1 VQRRYQRCAAYGHGV
16 LHGRDAE
23 RARLTGVLRDARAG
37 RAGALLVHGE
47 PGVGKSALLDDLVA
61 NAGGDVCILRT
72 QGVESEAPLAF
83 AALHR
88 LLLPVLDLLDR
99 LPEPQ
104 ARCLRI
110 AFGLESGPE
119 SELPVADR
127 DTTTLQPFLVALS
140 TLSMLTEAAEAATV
154 LCVVDDAQWLD
165 QATADALLVAA
176 RRLGA
181 DRVAVVFAAR
191 DGEGRAFAP
200 DGVPSLA
207 LTPLTGDAARAVL
220 TEAAGAAVPGNRL
233 ADDVVDQLMAQ
244 AAGNALALV
253 ELPTTLSADQLG
265 GTAPLPAQP
274 QLTAGMERVFLD
286 RCRRLPAPV
295 QTLLLVAAADDSGR
309 VATVRRAAALLDVDE
324 QAFDVA
330 ERSGLVVVESD
341 QLRVRHPL
349 VRSAVY
355 QAATSGERRHAH
367 RAIADVLDPEIDA
380 DRHAWHRAASVDG
393 PDAAVVA
400 ALDAAAARAEQRGG
414 YAAAAA
420 AHARAADLTDSE
432 PARAARLF
440 AAGRNAWAAGQ
451 TPLART
457 LVAAAREHA
466 RDTVLRADIERLRG
480 RIEVNVGSAVDAHRT
495 FTTAARGVAGIDP
508 DRAVE
513 LAVAAALLRT
523 YGADSGTAFDVHALA
538 TAAVAGDTE
547 HGRCLGY
554 VLLSLTQAAASDWPA
569 AHASLRSALGE
580 GVHVE
585 DPDVLAHLG
594 NTALHLGADEAHQR
608 CFTRMLT
615 GARDAGAVMLV
626 LYALPR
632 LGFTQLS
639 TGRWAD
645 LRRDAEEALSLSAS
659 TGQRPLGAVPLGLLT
674 VLAAVQGRP
683 AGELDELL
691 AGLDAA
697 ARQPLGV
704 LAEPVHDLGRWA
716 RATRAV
722 HDGDAKIALHQLAGI
737 RLSTLRR
744 LAALDRIEAAVH
756 AGDHQLAAAWI
767 EDLGGFAEGTDRP
780 WAKAVVDHGRALL
793 APATDTADLFERAL
807 AHHADAPDGEAHPY
821 ENARTHLAYGEWLR
835 RTQRRVDART
845 HLRAALDTFE
855 DLRAGPLAAR
865 AAQELRASGETAR
878 KRDVSTLLQLTPMER
893 QVAEL
898 ARQGLSNKDIAAQC
912 WVSHRTV
919 AFHLRN
925 IFAKAGVASRGELA
939 RLDLS

>member
-1 VQRRYQRCAAYGHGV
+1 MLR
-16 LHGRDAE
+16 GRDVE
-23 RARLTGVLRDARAG
+23 RARLAGVLHDAGAG
-37 RAGALLVHGE
+37 RAGTLLVHGE
-47 PGVGKSALLDDLVA
+47 PGAGKSALLDDLVA
-61 NAGGDVCILRT
+61 TAGGDVRILRT

-88 LLLPVLDLLDR
+88 LLRPILDLLDR
-99 LPEPQ
+99 IPAPQ
-104 ARCLRI
+104 ARCLRT
-110 AFGLESGPE
+110 AFGLESEPQASDGETAVP
-119 SELPVADR
+119 
-127 DTTTLQPFLVALS
+127 QPFLVALG
-140 TLSMLTEAAEAATV
+140 TLSMLTEAAEAGVV
-154 LCVVDDAQWLD
+154 LCLVDDAQWLD
-165 QATADALLVAA
+165 RATANALLVAA
-176 RRLGA
+176 RRLAA

-191 DGEGRAFAP
+191 DGEGAFHP
-200 DGVPSLA
+200 DGVPRLA
-207 LTPLTGDAARAVL
+207 LAPLTGDAARAIL
-220 TEAAGAAVPGNRL
+220 TEAAGDAVPGGP
-233 ADDVVDQLMAQ
+233 ADDVVDQLVAQ

-253 ELPTTLSADQLG
+253 ELPTTLSSEQLG
-265 GTAPLPAQP
+265 GAAPLPARP
-274 QLTAGMERVFLD
+274 HLTAGMERVFLD
-286 RCRRLPAPV
+286 RCRRLPASV

-324 QAFDVA
+324 HAFDLA

-341 QLRVRHPL
+341 QVRVRHPL

-355 QAATSGERRHAH
+355 QAATSGERRQAH
-367 RAIADVLDPEIDA
+367 RAIADVLDPEMDA

-393 PDAAVVA
+393 PDAAVAA

-420 AHARAADLTDSE
+420 AHARAADLTDGE

-451 TPLART
+451 ASLART
-457 LVAAAREHA
+457 LAGAAREHA

-495 FTTAARGVAGIDP
+495 FTVTARGVAGVDP
-508 DRAVE
+508 ARALE
-513 LAVAAALLRT
+513 LAVAASLLRT
-523 YGADSGTAFDVHALA
+523 YGADSGAAYDVHALA
-538 TAAVAGDTE
+538 ASAARGDTA
-547 HGRCLGY
+547 HGRCLGHL
-554 VLLSLTQAAASDWPA
+554 LLSLTQAAGDDWPA
-569 AHASLRSALGE
+569 ARASLQNALRE
-580 GVHVE
+580 GAGLE

-594 NTALHLGADEAHQR
+594 NAALHLGDDQAHQR

-615 GARDAGAVMLV
+615 GARDAGAVMIV

-645 LRRDAEEALSLSAS
+645 LRRDAEAALSLSVS

-683 AGELDELL
+683 ATELDGLL
-691 AGLDAA
+691 SDLDAA
-697 ARQPLGV
+697 AGRPLGV

-716 RATRAV
+716 RGTRAA
-722 HDGDAKIALHQLAGI
+722 HDGDARTALHHFAGI
-737 RLSTLRR
+737 RVSSLRR

-756 AGDHQLAAAWI
+756 AGDRRQAAAWI
-767 EDLGGFAEGTDRP
+767 DDLAVFADGTGRP
-780 WAKAVVDHGRALL
+780 WARAVADHGRALL
-793 APATDTADLFERAL
+793 GAPAGPAELFESAL
-807 AHHADAPDGEAHPY
+807 AHHAGEAHPY
-821 ENARTHLAYGEWLR
+821 EHARTHLAYGEWLR
-835 RTQRRVDART
+835 RTQRRIDARS
-845 HLRAALDTFE
+845 HLRAALETFE

-878 KRDVSTLLQLTPMER
+878 KRDVSTVLQLTPMER
-893 QVAEL
+893 QVADL

-925 IFAKAGVASRGELA
+925 IFTKAGVASRGELA

>member
-1 VQRRYQRCAAYGHGV
+1 V
-16 LHGRDAE
+16 LRGRDVE
-23 RARLTGVLRDARAG
+23 RARLVGVLRDARAG
-37 RAGALLVHGE
+37 RAGTLLVHGE
-47 PGVGKSALLDDLVA
+47 PGAGKSALLDDLVA
-61 NAGGDVCILRT
+61 NAGSDVCILRT

-88 LLLPVLDLLDR
+88 LLRPVLGLLDR
-99 LPEPQ
+99 LPAPQ

-110 AFGLESGPE
+110 AFGLES
-119 SELPVADR
+119 ELQVGERGTAG
-127 DTTTLQPFLVALS
+127 LQPFLVALG
-140 TLSMLTEAAEAATV
+140 TLSMLTEAAEAGVV
-154 LCVVDDAQWLD
+154 LCVIDDAQWLD

-181 DRVAVVFAAR
+181 DQVAVVFAAR
-191 DGEGRAFAP
+191 DGEGRAFHP
-200 DGVPSLA
+200 DGVPSMA
-207 LTPLTGDAARAVL
+207 LGPLTGDAARAVL
-220 TEAAGAAVPGNRL
+220 TEAAGDAVAGGGPAG
-233 ADDVVDQLMAQ
+233 DVVDQLVAQ

-253 ELPTTLSADQLG
+253 ELPTTLSSDQLS
-265 GTAPLPAQP
+265 GTAPLPARP
-274 QLTAGMERVFLD
+274 HLTAGMERVFLD
-286 RCRRLPAPV
+286 RCRRLPGPA

-309 VATVRRAAALLDVDE
+309 VATVHRAAALLNVDE

-341 QLRVRHPL
+341 HLRVRHPL

-355 QAATSGERRHAH
+355 QAATSGERRHVH

-393 PDAAVVA
+393 PDAAVVT

-420 AHARAADLTDSE
+420 AHARAAELTDGE

-440 AAGRNAWAAGQ
+440 AAARNAWAAGQ
-451 TPLART
+451 APLART
-457 LVAAAREHA
+457 LVEAAREHA

-495 FTTAARGVAGIDP
+495 FTTTARRVAGIDP
-508 DRAVE
+508 ARALE
-513 LAVAAALLRT
+513 LAVAASLLRT
-523 YGADSGTAFDVHALA
+523 YGADSGTPYDVHALA
-538 TAAVAGDTE
+538 SAAASSDTA
-547 HGRCLGY
+547 HGRCLGHL
-554 VLLSLTQAAASDWPA
+554 LLSLTQAARDDWSA
-569 AHASLRSALGE
+569 ARASLHSALRE
-580 GVHVE
+580 GADLD

-594 NTALHLGADEAHQR
+594 NTALHLGDDEAHQR

-645 LRRDAEEALSLSAS
+645 LRRDAEAALSLSVS

-674 VLAAVQGRP
+674 VLGAVQGRP
-683 AGELDELL
+683 ATELDGLL

-697 ARQPLGV
+697 AGQPLGV
-704 LAEPVHDLGRWA
+704 LAGPVQDLGRWA
-716 RATRAV
+716 RGTRAA
-722 HDGDAKIALHQLAGI
+722 HDGDAKTSLHHFAGI
-737 RLSTLRR
+737 RVSALGR

-756 AGDHQLAAAWI
+756 AGNRRQAAAWI
-767 EDLGGFAEGTDRP
+767 DDLAVFAGGTARP

-793 APATDTADLFERAL
+793 GAPADAAELFESAL
-807 AHHADAPDGEAHPY
+807 AHHADARDGEAYPY
-821 ENARTHLAYGEWLR
+821 EHARTHLAYGEWLR

-845 HLRAALDTFE
+845 HLRTALETFE

-878 KRDVSTLLQLTPMER
+878 KRDVSTLLHFTPMER

-898 ARQGLSNKDIAAQC
+898 ARQGLSNKDIAGQC

-925 IFAKAGVASRGELA
+925 IFTKAGVTSRGELA

>member
-1 VQRRYQRCAAYGHGV
+1 
-16 LHGRDAE
+16 
-23 RARLTGVLRDARAG
+23 
-37 RAGALLVHGE
+37 
-47 PGVGKSALLDDLVA
+47 
-61 NAGGDVCILRT
+61 VCILRT

-88 LLLPVLDLLDR
+88 LLRPVLGLLDR
-99 LPEPQ
+99 LPSPQ

-110 AFGLESGPE
+110 AFGLESEPQFG
-119 SELPVADR
+119 DR
-127 DTTTLQPFLVALS
+127 DTATLQPFLVALG
-140 TLSMLTEAAEAATV
+140 TLSMLTEAAEAMTV
-154 LCVVDDAQWLD
+154 LCLVDDAQWLD
-165 QATADALLVAA
+165 QATADALLVAS

-181 DRVAVVFAAR
+181 DQVAVVFAAR
-191 DGEGRAFAP
+191 DGEGRAFTP

-207 LTPLTGDAARAVL
+207 VTPLTGDAARAVL
-220 TEAAGAAVPGNRL
+220 IEAAGGAV
-233 ADDVVDQLMAQ
+233 ADDVVDQLIAQ

-253 ELPTTLSADQLG
+253 ELPTTLSSDQLRG
-265 GTAPLPAQP
+265 IAPLPAQP
-274 QLTAGMERVFLD
+274 HLTAGMERVFLD
-286 RCRRLPAPV
+286 RCRRLPASV

-309 VATVRRAAALLDVDE
+309 VATVRRAAALLEVDDT
-324 QAFDVA
+324 AFDAA
-330 ERSGLVVVESD
+330 ERSGLVVVD
-341 QLRVRHPL
+341 GDRLRVRHPL

-355 QAATSGERRHAH
+355 QAATSGERRQAH
-367 RAIADVLDPEIDA
+367 RAIADVLDPEVEA

-420 AHARAADLTDSE
+420 AHARAADLTDGE

-451 TPLART
+451 IPLART

-466 RDTVLRADIERLRG
+466 HDTVLRADVERLRG

-495 FTTAARGVAGIDP
+495 FTTTARSVAGTDP
-508 DRAVE
+508 ARALE

-523 YGADSGTAFDVHALA
+523 YGADSGTAYDVHALA
-538 TAAVAGDTE
+538 AAAATSDTA
-547 HGRCLGY
+547 HCRCLGHL
-554 VLLSLTQAAASDWPA
+554 LLSLTQAAGGEWPA
-569 AHASLRSALGE
+569 ARASLRSALRE
-580 GVHVE
+580 GADLD

-594 NTALHLGADEAHQR
+594 NAALHLGDDEAHRR
-608 CFTRMLT
+608 CFTRMLA
-615 GARDAGAVMLV
+615 GARDAGAAMLV

-639 TGRWAD
+639 TCRWAD
-645 LRRDAEEALSLSAS
+645 LRRDAEEAISLCAS
-659 TGQRPLGAVPLGLLT
+659 TGQRPLAAVPLGLLT
-674 VLAAVQGRP
+674 VLAAIQGL
-683 AGELDELL
+683 ATEFDELL

-704 LAEPVHDLGRWA
+704 LADPVHDLGRWA
-716 RATRAV
+716 RATRAA
-722 HDGDAKIALHQLAGI
+722 HDGAAKTALHHLAGI
-737 RLSTLRR
+737 RLSTLGR

-756 AGDHQLAAAWI
+756 AGDHQHAAAWI
-767 EDLGGFAEGTDRP
+767 DDLAGFADGDAPP
-780 WAKAVVDHGRALL
+780 WAKAIVDHGRALL
-793 APATDTADLFERAL
+793 SAPADAAELFESAL
-807 AHHADAPDGEAHPY
+807 AHHADALPGEAHLY
-821 ENARTHLAYGEWLR
+821 EHARTHLAYGEWLR
-835 RTQRRVDART
+835 RIQRRVDARA
-845 HLRAALDTFE
+845 HLRTALGTFE
-855 DLRAGPLAAR
+855 DLRADPLAAR

-878 KRDVSTLLQLTPMER
+878 KRDVSTLLHLTPMER

-898 ARQGLSNKDIAAQC
+898 ARQGLSNKDIAARC

-939 RLDLS
+939 QLDLS

>member
-1 VQRRYQRCAAYGHGV
+1 V

-23 RARLTGVLRDARAG
+23 RARLAGVLRDARAG
-37 RAGALLVHGE
+37 RAGTLLVHGE
-47 PGVGKSALLDDLVA
+47 PGAGKSALLDDLVA
-61 NAGGDVCILRT
+61 HAGSDVCVLRT

-88 LLLPVLDLLDR
+88 LLRPVLDLLDR
-99 LPEPQ
+99 LPSPQ

-110 AFGLESGPE
+110 AFGLES
-119 SELPVADR
+119 ELPVGER
-127 DTTTLQPFLVALS
+127 DTATLQPFLVALG
-140 TLSMLTEAAEAATV
+140 TLSMLTEAAEAGTV
-154 LCVVDDAQWLD
+154 LCLVDDAQWLD
-165 QATADALLVAA
+165 QATADALLIAA

-181 DRVAVVFAAR
+181 DQVAVVFAAR
-191 DGEGRAFAP
+191 DGEGRAFNP
-200 DGVPSLA
+200 DGVPSMALA
-207 LTPLTGDAARAVL
+207 PLTGDAARAVL
-220 TEAAGAAVPGNRL
+220 TEAAGDAVPGGVV
-233 ADDVVDQLMAQ
+233 ADEVVDQLMAQ

-253 ELPTTLSADQLG
+253 ELPTTLSSDQLG
-265 GTAPLPAQP
+265 GKAPLPAQP
-274 QLTAGMERVFLD
+274 HLTAGLERIFLD

-295 QTLLLVAAADDSGR
+295 QTLLLVVAADDSGR
-309 VATVRRAAALLDVDE
+309 VATVRRAADLLNVDD

-341 QLRVRHPL
+341 HLRVRHPL

-367 RAIADVLDPEIDA
+367 RAIADVLDAEIDA

-440 AAGRNAWAAGQ
+440 AAGRNAWSAGQ
-451 TPLART
+451 AALARS

-466 RDTVLRADIERLRG
+466 RDPVLRADIERLRG
-480 RIEVNVGSAVDAHRT
+480 RIEVNVGSAIDAHRT
-495 FTTAARGVAGIDP
+495 FTTTARSVAGIDP
-508 DRAVE
+508 ARALD

-523 YGADSGTAFDVHALA
+523 YGADSGTAYDVHALA
-538 TAAVAGDTE
+538 AAAASSVTAY
-547 HGRCLGY
+547 GRCLGHL
-554 VLLSLTQAAASDWPA
+554 LLSLTQAAGDDWPA
-569 AHASLRSALGE
+569 ARASLHSALRE
-580 GVHVE
+580 GADLE
-585 DPDVLAHLG
+585 GPDVLAHLG
-594 NTALHLGADEAHQR
+594 NAALHLGDDEAHQR

-626 LYALPR
+626 LYTLPR

-639 TGRWAD
+639 TGRWVD
-645 LRRDAEEALSLSAS
+645 LRRDAEEALSLSVSA
-659 TGQRPLGAVPLGLLT
+659 GQRPLGAVPLGLLA
-674 VLAAVQGRP
+674 VLGAVQGRP
-683 AGELDELL
+683 ATELDGLL
-691 AGLDAA
+691 GGLDAA

-704 LAEPVHDLGRWA
+704 LAEPVQDLGRWA
-716 RATRAV
+716 RATRAAY
-722 HDGDAKIALHQLAGI
+722 DGDAKTALHHLAGM
-737 RLSTLRR
+737 RVSTLGR

-756 AGDHQLAAAWI
+756 AGDRQQAAAWI
-767 EDLGGFAEGTDRP
+767 DDLAVFAAGTARP
-780 WAKAVVDHGRALL
+780 WANAVVDHGRALL
-793 APATDTADLFERAL
+793 GARADTAALFESAL
-807 AHHADAPDGEAHPY
+807 AHHAAAGEGEAHPY
-821 ENARTHLAYGEWLR
+821 EHARTHLAYGEWLR
-835 RTQRRVDART
+835 RAQRRVDART
-845 HLRAALDTFE
+845 HLRAALETFE

-878 KRDVSTLLQLTPMER
+878 KRDVSTVLHLTPMER

-925 IFAKAGVASRGELA
+925 IFTKAGVSSRGELA
-939 RLDLS
+939 RLELS